1 MPDFVTLLVEDDA
14 FQREAFADLLKDEGF
29 EVIECTTAEAA
40 ELIIASTGAELQA
53 LITDQH
59 LAGAMSGAQL
69 AQYAR
74 RRHPRYGTSSLCPAR
89 PWSLYRSTPRSYKSP
104 SLPRSCSKQSAIEKR
119 AGLAPD
125 REHTAIWNAGSGTP
139 SNPIAPQKFHAFERE
154 LAGVVALALQ
164 KVSHSLASRLLF

>member
-1 MPDFVTLLVEDDA
+1 MSNFVTLLVEDDA

-40 ELIIASTGAELQA
+40 ELIIASTSTELQA

-74 RRHPRYGTSSLCPAR
+74 PPPPAYEYHHYVRQDRGAYSGQHHVLTKVLLCRAVARSSPRLKSVRASLQRSRA
-89 PWSLYRSTPRSYKSP
+89 YR
-104 SLPRSCSKQSAIEKR
+104 
-119 AGLAPD
+119 
-125 REHTAIWNAGSGTP
+125 TP
-139 SNPIAPQKFHAFERE
+139 SVTPPIPCGQRRLNPQ
-154 LAGVVALALQ
+154 
-164 KVSHSLASRLLF
+164 SS

>member
-1 MPDFVTLLVEDDA
+1 MSNFVTLLVEDDA

-40 ELIIASTGAELQA
+40 ELIIASTGTELQA

-74 RRHPRYGTSSLCPAR
+74 RRHPHMNIIIMSGKTVEPIPVNTTFLQKPFTAAQ
-89 PWSLYRSTPRSYKSP
+89 L
-104 SLPRSCSKQSAIEKR
+104 LKQSAIEKR
-119 AGLAPD
+119 AGLASNS
-125 REHTAIWNAGSGTP
+125 REHTARLQSHRQFLADSG
-139 SNPIAPQKFHAFERE
+139 
-154 LAGVVALALQ
+154 G
-164 KVSHSLASRLLF
+164 